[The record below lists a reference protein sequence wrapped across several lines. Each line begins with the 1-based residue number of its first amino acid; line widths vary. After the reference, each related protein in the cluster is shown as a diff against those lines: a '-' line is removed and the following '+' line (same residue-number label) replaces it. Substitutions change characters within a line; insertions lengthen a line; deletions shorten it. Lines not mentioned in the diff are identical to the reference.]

1 MNYILGLSVF
11 IKVMLTMVILP
22 ITCVLVTQLISYQ
35 VFNFSIANYLL
46 NQINGKELYKINKHS
61 SKRKMHA

>member
-46 NQINGKELYKINKHS
+46 NHINGKELYKINKHS